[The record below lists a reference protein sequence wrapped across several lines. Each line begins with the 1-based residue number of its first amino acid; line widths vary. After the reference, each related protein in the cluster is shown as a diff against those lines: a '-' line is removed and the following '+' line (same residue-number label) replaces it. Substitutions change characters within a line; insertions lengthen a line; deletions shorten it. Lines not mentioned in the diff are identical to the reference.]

1 MYWKQVAAESSREKE
16 NKQDEGENRTQA
28 DQFDKLLGNGLQWAG
43 GRGGLR
49 YWCSFKPR
57 KAVRKGYLEM
67 GLNRRG
73 EGNKQRE
80 AKCTSNED
88 AQPLVT
94 DWSQKTK
101 ARVK

>member
-28 DQFDKLLGNGLQWAG
+28 DQFDKPLGNGLQWAG
-43 GRGGLR
+43 GREGSR
-49 YWCSFKPR
+49 YWRSFKPR
-57 KAVRKGYLEM
+57 KAVGKGYLET
-67 GLNRRG
+67 GFNRPR